1 MTLSSFPTGTF
12 IVSIKTGCLTFSGH
26 TAFFLPFVS
35 FPSLQMDGIRKND
48 QRDFEEQLI
57 FGITLLLLNI
67 TVWSFSYNQ
76 FTVFYLFNPDPS
88 LNVYFSW
95 RGIWDCLLSKQFDA
109 WCPSKAQAHQHRVSI
124 QSFWSKHFPSHIKI
138 RTDLTLCQALCI
150 LIFLHFPDSGPCIE
164 EPLYALLRT
173 LLWFRRVF
181 YQIDLPFF
189 NDITDISKI
198 QLVVYHQCCVLIGW
212 ATTRLYVI
220 AHATSRAERRFL
232 AE

>member
-1 MTLSSFPTGTF
+1 
-12 IVSIKTGCLTFSGH
+12 
-26 TAFFLPFVS
+26 
-35 FPSLQMDGIRKND
+35 MDGIRKND

-57 FGITLLLLNI
+57 FRITLLLLNI
-67 TVWSFSYNQ
+67 TVWSFPYNQ
-76 FTVFYLFNPDPS
+76 FTVFYLFSPW

-95 RGIWDCLLSKQFDA
+95 RGIWDCLLSKQFDWA
-109 WCPSKAQAHQHRVSI
+109 PQRHKHTNIESPYI

-164 EPLYALLRT
+164 EPRYALLRT
-173 LLWFRRVF
+173 SLWFRRVF
-181 YQIDLPFF
+181 YQIDLLIF

-220 AHATSRAERRFL
+220 AH
-232 AE
+232 